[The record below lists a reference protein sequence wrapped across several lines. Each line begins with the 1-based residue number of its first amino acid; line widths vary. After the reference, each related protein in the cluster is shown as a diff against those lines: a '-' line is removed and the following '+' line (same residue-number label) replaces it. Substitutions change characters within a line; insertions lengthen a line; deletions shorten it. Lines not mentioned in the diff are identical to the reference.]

1 MRIGIDITAL
11 PANPVGAGTYT
22 IELVRALIELGPQ
35 HQWVIFAQPNG
46 RKLLALPDHPA
57 DIEHPVVQWVI
68 VAEKSPLLRLLWE
81 QTVFPFLVKQARL
94 DVLHSLHYTRPVFL
108 PCASVVTFHDM
119 TFFLFPKLH
128 TLSKRIFFPPAIRLS
143 ARLADALI
151 AVSESTRKDA
161 IRLLGIPEHKIH
173 TAPNGV
179 SSAFQPILDKEN
191 RQFCKNKYNLPDKF
205 ILFVGTIE
213 PRKNL
218 PVLLKAYHHLVKNA
232 PTPQQRPVPRLVI
245 AGKMGW
251 MYNEVLQQINQL
263 ELQERVLLTGYIASE
278 DLPIVYNLAEVFV
291 YPSIY
296 EGFGLPTLE
305 AMACGT
311 PVITSNVS
319 AMADYVGEAGMLV
332 PAHDEVALAHA
343 IQSVLQD
350 EALQMS
356 LSQKG
361 RSRAAIFTWAQTA
374 QTTLKVYELAAGA
387 AKAGGK
393 CRMI

>member
-46 RKLLALPDHPA
+46 KELLAMPSHPA
-57 DIEHPVVQWVI
+57 VQWVI
-68 VAEKSPLLRLLWE
+68 VAEKTPFLRLLWE
-81 QTVFPFLVKQARL
+81 QTVFPFLVKRARIN
-94 DVLHSLHYTRPVFL
+94 VLHSLHYTRPIFL

-119 TFFLFPKLH
+119 TFFLFPELH
-128 TLSKRIFFPPAIRLS
+128 TFFKRIFFPAAIRLS
-143 ARLADALI
+143 ARLANALI

-161 IRLLGIPEHKIH
+161 IRLLNIPEHKIH

-179 SSAFQPILDKEN
+179 SSVFRPIPDQES
-191 RQFCKNKYNLPDKF
+191 RQICKNKYNLPDRF

-218 PVLLKAYHHLVKNA
+218 PVLLKAYQHLVKNS
-232 PTPQQRPVPRLVI
+232 PTPQQRPVPPLVI

-251 MYNEVLQQINQL
+251 MYNEVLQQINHL
-263 ELQERVLLTGYIASE
+263 ELEEKVILTGYISSR

-311 PVITSNVS
+311 PVITTNVS
-319 AMADYVGEAGMLV
+319 AMADYVGEAGILV
-332 PAHDEVALAHA
+332 PAHDDWALANA
-343 IQSVLQD
+343 IQSVLED
-350 EALQMS
+350 EGLQMS

-361 RSRAAIFTWAQTA
+361 RSQAALFTWQQAAQI
-374 QTTLKVYELAAGA
+374 TLKVYELAAGTA
-387 AKAGGK
+387 NAVGI